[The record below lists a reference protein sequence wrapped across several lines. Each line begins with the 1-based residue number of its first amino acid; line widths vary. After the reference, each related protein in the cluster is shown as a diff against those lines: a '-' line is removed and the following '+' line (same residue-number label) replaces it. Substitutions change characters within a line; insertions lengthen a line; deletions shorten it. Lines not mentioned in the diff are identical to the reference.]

1 MSDPSISHSPPP
13 GATVL
18 KLTPD
23 QQQAQAMMS
32 APVPRLYAN
41 GFVVAQTYADVSVVL
56 LLNGAP
62 SAIVSLSFVSAKTLI
77 EEMKKAMS
85 FLEEALEQQI
95 PTMNE
100 VAEKLAVKQSAV
112 KA

>member
-1 MSDPSISHSPPP
+1 MSDPGPASS
-13 GATVL
+13 VL
-18 KLTPD
+18 KLTPE
-23 QQQAQAMMS
+23 QQQAQAMLS

-41 GFVVAQTYADVSVVL
+41 GFVIAQTHADVSVVL

-62 SAIVSLSFVSAKTLI
+62 SAIVSLSFISAKTLI

-85 FLEEALEQQI
+85 VLEEGLEQQI

-100 VAEKLAVKQSAV
+100 IAAKLAAKQSAV
-112 KA
+112 EVK